1 MKKILGKLATVLFVI
16 ETIILLPVDFVVA
29 LILKLILHSDEVKFC
44 DAYANYSWLMR
55 GWWLKTKGI
64 SKEDERFIICQAML
78 S

>member
-16 ETIILLPVDFVVA
+16 ETIILLLVDLVVA
-29 LILKLILHSDEVKFC
+29 LILKLIFHSDEVKFC
-44 DAYANYSWLMR
+44 DAYANYRWLMS

-64 SKEDERFIICQAML
+64 SKEDTWSTIYEMML

>member
-16 ETIILLPVDFVVA
+16 ETIILLLVDLVVA

-44 DAYANYSWLMR
+44 DAYANYRWLMS

-64 SKEDERFIICQAML
+64 SKEDARLIIHQTML